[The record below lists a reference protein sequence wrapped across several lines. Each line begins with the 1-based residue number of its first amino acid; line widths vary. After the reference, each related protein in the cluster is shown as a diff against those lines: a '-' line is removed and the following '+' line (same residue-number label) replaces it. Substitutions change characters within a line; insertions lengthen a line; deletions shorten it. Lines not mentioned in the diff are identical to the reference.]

1 LLTRPNDP
9 KQGEDGR
16 IPKAKSE
23 RVSEK
28 NMTEGKDPL
37 ERAAGEADISE
48 ITEDEIDRNLI
59 GTFPASDPPSWT
71 LGVERDKRPASES

>member
-1 LLTRPNDP
+1 
-9 KQGEDGR
+9 
-16 IPKAKSE
+16 
-23 RVSEK
+23 
-28 NMTEGKDPL
+28 MTEGKDPL